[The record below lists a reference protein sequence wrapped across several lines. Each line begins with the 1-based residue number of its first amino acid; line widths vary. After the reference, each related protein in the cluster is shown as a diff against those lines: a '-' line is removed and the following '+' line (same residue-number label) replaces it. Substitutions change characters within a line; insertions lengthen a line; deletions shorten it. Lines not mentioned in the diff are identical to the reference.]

1 MSTFRIFASRPARG
15 AAPRPLKRNLLNR
28 TLLGGVAA
36 LTLAATAACATATA
50 GTSTASSSA
59 TSTSSGTPATSL
71 RLGYFANLT
80 HASALVGVGNGFF
93 QGKLGKTKLTTTIFN
108 AGPDEMTA
116 LLANQLDAA
125 FVGPSSALNAWV
137 QDKHSGLTIV
147 AGAEDAGAELV
158 VNSSIT
164 SAAQLKG
171 TTLADP
177 QLGNTQ
183 DVALRYWLKQQ
194 GYSTNL
200 QGGGDVSITPT
211 SNSTVLS
218 LFEQGKIQGAWVPEP
233 YASELVLQGGGHV
246 LVDEKTLWPAGNFAT
261 TNLVVANSFLA
272 AHPQTVEELIE
283 GEIEANNF
291 IDQDPTEAQSVAN
304 QQLQSL
310 TGKALPTA
318 VLTRAWGEQSV
329 TDNPYASSLQTELNH
344 AVSDGLLTKTSLKG
358 IFNLTLLNQALKAEG
373 DPTVSS
379 DGLGLQ

>member
-1 MSTFRIFASRPARG
+1 MSTFRMLVPRLVR
-15 AAPRPLKRNLLNR
+15 AATPRPLKRTSLNR

-50 GTSTASSSA
+50 GTSTPTASPSG
-59 TSTSSGTPATSL
+59 SGTPAATL

-93 QGKLGKTKLTTTIFN
+93 QGKLGKTKLQTTIFN

-137 QDKHSGLTIV
+137 QDKHNGLTIV
-147 AGAEDAGAELV
+147 SGAEDAGAELV
-158 VNSSIT
+158 VSPSIT

-194 GYSTNL
+194 GYTTNL

-233 YASELVLQGGGHV
+233 YASELVVQGGGHV

-261 TNLVVANSFLA
+261 TNLVVANSYLA
-272 AHPQTVEELIE
+272 AHPQTVEDLIE

-291 IDQDPTEAQSVAN
+291 INQDPTEAQTVVN
-304 QQLQSL
+304 QQLQTL
-310 TGKALPTA
+310 TGKALPTS
-318 VLTRAWGEQSV
+318 VLTRAWGEESV
-329 TDNPYASSLQTELNH
+329 TANPYASSLQTELNH
-344 AVSDGLLTKTSLKG
+344 AVTDGLLTKTTLKG

-373 DPTVSS
+373 DPTVSA
-379 DGLGLQ
+379 DGLGPQ

>member
-1 MSTFRIFASRPARG
+1 MSTFRTFASRAAR
-15 AAPRPLKRNLLNR
+15 ATAPRPLKRPLLNR

-59 TSTSSGTPATSL
+59 TATSSGTPATSL
-71 RLGYFANLT
+71 RLGYFANVT
-80 HASALVGVGNGFF
+80 HATALVGVGNGIF

-116 LLANQLDAA
+116 LLAGQLDAA
-125 FVGPSSALNAWV
+125 FVGPSSALNAWI

-158 VNSSIT
+158 VSSSIT
-164 SAAQLKG
+164 SASQLKG

-194 GYSTNL
+194 GYNTNL

-211 SNSTVLS
+211 SNSTVVS
-218 LFEQGKIQGAWVPEP
+218 LFGQGKIQGAWVPEP
-233 YASELVLQGGGHV
+233 YASELVQAGGHV
-246 LVDEKTLWPAGNFAT
+246 LVDEKTLWPGGNFAT
-261 TNLVVANSFLA
+261 TNLVVANSYLA

-283 GEIEANNF
+283 GEIEANNY
-291 IDQDPTEAQSVAN
+291 IDQDSSQAQTVAN
-304 QQLQSL
+304 QQLQTL

-329 TDNPYASSLQTELNH
+329 TANPFASSLQTELNH

-379 DGLGLQ
+379 DGLGPQ